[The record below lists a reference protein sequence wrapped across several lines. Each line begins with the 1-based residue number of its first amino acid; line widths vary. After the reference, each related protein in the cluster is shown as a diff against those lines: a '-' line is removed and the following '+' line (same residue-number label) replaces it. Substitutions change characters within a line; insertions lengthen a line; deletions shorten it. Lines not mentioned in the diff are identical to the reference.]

1 MTGPNRVLFD
11 APGPKARSRIRL
23 LTAVSVLIVIGLFY
37 LGIRQF
43 SSHGQLTQVKWQ
55 VFSEWPFQR
64 FLLQGL
70 VMTLKAAAVAAVIA
84 LPFGAF
90 LALGRLSENRAIR
103 VVSSGFVELFRSVP
117 LLLVLYVFLL
127 AVPRAGYTFPV
138 FWELVVPI
146 VLCSSAILAEVFRAG
161 VLALDS
167 GQSEAAYALGM
178 RRRQVMWL
186 VVLPQAI
193 RLVVPSLVS
202 QMVSLLKD
210 TTLGYVVSYPELLNE
225 GKALGSYTH
234 NFVQSYL
241 VVTAIYVVMNAL
253 LSQLAHALER
263 RAQRRPRARGTMPDP
278 DEAGLPVMKDLGAA
292 DSIGHA

>member
-1 MTGPNRVLFD
+1 MTSNRVLFD
-11 APGPKARSRIRL
+11 APGPRARRRIRI
-23 LTAVSVLIVIGLFY
+23 LTVVSVLVVAGLIA
-37 LGIRQF
+37 LGERQF
-43 SSHGQLTQVKWQ
+43 ASHGQLTQAKWQ
-55 VFSEWPFQR
+55 VFGEWPYQR

-70 VMTLKAAAVAAVIA
+70 GMTLRAAAVSAVLA

-90 LALGRLSENRAIR
+90 LALGRLSEHR
-103 VVSSGFVELFRSVP
+103 VTRMLSAGFIELFRSVP
-117 LLLVLYVFLL
+117 LLLVLYVFLM
-127 AVPRAGYTFPV
+127 AIPRTGYTFPV
-138 FWELVVPI
+138 FWQLVIPI
-146 VLCSSAILAEVFRAG
+146 VLCSSASLAEVFRAG

-210 TTLGYVVSYPELLNE
+210 TTLGYVVSYPELLNQ
-225 GKALGSYTH
+225 GKSLGSFTH

-241 VVTAIYVVMNAL
+241 VVTAVYVVMNAA

-263 RAQRRPRARGTMPDP
+263 RAQRRPRARGAVPELVIGPPPTHP
-278 DEAGLPVMKDLGAA
+278 GAE
-292 DSIGHA
+292 SYR